1 MNPDPERT
9 FTFPAVTFN
18 DVSYDT
24 LVLREPT
31 VSEML
36 KVSQVR
42 GMNAIIDLVTMV
54 SGVPKGA
61 ILQMPISVLR
71 RCNAYLEQFTEAP
84 ADAEGNDGA

>member
-1 MNPDPERT
+1 MSAEPERT
-9 FTFPAVTFN
+9 FTFPTVTFG
-18 DVSYDT
+18 DVSYDS

-42 GMNAIIDLVTMV
+42 GMNAIIDLVAMV

-61 ILQMPISVLR
+61 ILLLPISVLR
-71 RCNAYLEQFTEAP
+71 KCNAYLEQFTEEPP
-84 ADAEGNDGA
+84 AGGNAEA